1 NVELVF
7 QVDQARHRVW
17 RRTVHA
23 DLPVV
28 IHRHEGEGRIDPAVD
43 DGQVQAVHVGN
54 RLPVGDARSTHRVHA
69 DVQPCP
75 GDGLHVH
82 HRAEVAHIGQHV
94 VIFVRGA
101 RPERTLPG
109 DALHGAQPVAQN
121 LVGAVLD
128 GARGGRIR
136 RAAARRVVLEAAV
149 ARRVVRRGDYYAVG
163 QAGGAPAIVRQDGV

>member
-1 NVELVF
+1 DGEVVVGVHQPGAPGDDAVPVIVRVVAKGNVELVF

-17 RRTVHA
+17 RRTDHA

-94 VIFVRGA
+94 VIFV
-101 RPERTLPG
+101 
-109 DALHGAQPVAQN
+109 
-121 LVGAVLD
+121 
-128 GARGGRIR
+128 
-136 RAAARRVVLEAAV
+136 
-149 ARRVVRRGDYYAVG
+149 
-163 QAGGAPAIVRQDGV
+163 